1 MDWKKIGKKILYP
14 HIAIILILFPISVA
28 FLTFSLVYLTTKS
41 VIAIFAYLIA
51 FYELLVICLRV
62 PNIVKFVK
70 KVKHENKYA
79 VKYFSDVNLRVN
91 ISLYGSLFWNVAYGI
106 FQLGLGFYH
115 NSFWYYSLFG
125 YYVMLAVMRFF
136 LVNHTRNYKPGEET
150 DKEIKKCHICGWIL
164 LAMNI
169 ALAVITFF
177 FVYLDKTFVH
187 HEIITITM
195 AAYTFTTFTFAIV
208 NNVRYRKYNSPVYNS
223 AKNITLVSAC
233 VSMLMLENTMLTT
246 FGADEGPLFRQLMLA
261 ITGVVVSA
269 VTIFVAMR
277 MIIKKPQMSQKKI
290 LQNESNAENIENKKD
305 LI

>member
-41 VIAIFAYLIA
+41 VIAIFVYLIA

-62 PNIVKFVK
+62 PDIVKFVK
-70 KVKHENKYA
+70 KIKHENKYA
-79 VKYFSDVNLRVN
+79 VKYFSDVNLRMN
-91 ISLYGSLFWNVAYGI
+91 ISLYGSLLWNVAYGI
-106 FQLGLGFYH
+106 LQLGLGFYH
-115 NSFWYYSLFG
+115 KSFWYYSLFG
-125 YYVMLAVMRFF
+125 YYVMLAIMRFF
-136 LVNHTRNYKPGEET
+136 LVKHTRNYKPGEET

-177 FVYLDKTFVH
+177 FVWLNKTFVH

-246 FGADEGPLFRQLMLA
+246 FGADESPLFRQLMLA
-261 ITGVVVSA
+261 FTGVVVCAVTVFVAIRMITKKSA
-269 VTIFVAMR
+269 VLEDSEEKEI
-277 MIIKKPQMSQKKI
+277 
-290 LQNESNAENIENKKD
+290 
-305 LI
+305 